1 MTYKGIKVDESNYTV
16 STISDVMKITLK
28 EEYVKTLPK
37 GESYFTAEFSDSS
50 VMIKLTKPI
59 SVKINKTRNVK
70 ATLKNKK
77 LNITWKKVKNADGY
91 VIKVGENKKLTKS
104 KKTVNVKKNKGVIRK
119 VNANKTYYLKV
130 RAYKIIDGKK
140 NFGEWSKLIRCN
152 KNSRIEKAF
161 SLEWR

>member
-1 MTYKGIKVDESNYTV
+1 
-16 STISDVMKITLK
+16 MKI
-28 EEYVKTLPK
+28 VGVF
-37 GESYFTAEFSDSS
+37 GETTRSYFDKF
-50 VMIKLTKPI
+50 MFI
-59 SVKINKTRNVK
+59 
-70 ATLKNKK
+70 KNKK
-77 LNITWKKVKNADGY
+77 LKITWKKVKNADGY

-152 KNSRIEKAF
+152 KMED
-161 SLEWR
+161 